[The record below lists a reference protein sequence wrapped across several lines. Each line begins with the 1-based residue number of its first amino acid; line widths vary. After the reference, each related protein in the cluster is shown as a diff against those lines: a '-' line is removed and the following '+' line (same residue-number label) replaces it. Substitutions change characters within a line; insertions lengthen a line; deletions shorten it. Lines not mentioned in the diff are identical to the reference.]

1 MAKKALCA
9 ALAFLLIPGISGCS
23 NREKRFDATFL
34 ELFDTVT
41 EIVAYTE
48 SRAEFEELARFIYDS
63 LSEYHRLYNIYESY
77 EGLSNI
83 KTINEN
89 AGTSPVKVDKRIID
103 LLLFGKEMYK
113 LTGGKVNIAL
123 GPVLK
128 IWHEYRENG
137 INNPESAKLPG
148 QRELTDA
155 AGHTDIDSIVI
166 DTDNNTVFLEDKDM
180 SLDVGAIA
188 KGYAAECVARLLKEN
203 GYNDV
208 LLSVGGNV
216 RALGARDDGTAWEV
230 GIADPFDK
238 ARTVNTVSLKDTS
251 LVASGDYQR
260 YYTVNG
266 RRYHHIINPETLM
279 PAEGF
284 TAVSVISESSAV
296 ADALSTALFIL
307 PLDVGQK
314 LIGGIPNTYAVWV
327 MPDGSVKYSPGF
339 EKITKS

>member
-1 MAKKALCA
+1 MAKKLMRG
-9 ALAFLLIPGISGCS
+9 LSVFFIPGISGCS
-23 NREKRFDATFL
+23 NKEKRFDATFL

-166 DTDNNTVFLEDKDM
+166 DTDNNTVLEDKDM

-188 KGYAAECVARLLKEN
+188 KGVCRGMRRE
-203 GYNDV
+203 
-208 LLSVGGNV
+208 
-216 RALGARDDGTAWEV
+216 
-230 GIADPFDK
+230 
-238 ARTVNTVSLKDTS
+238 
-251 LVASGDYQR
+251 AS
-260 YYTVNG
+260 
-266 RRYHHIINPETLM
+266 
-279 PAEGF
+279 
-284 TAVSVISESSAV
+284 
-296 ADALSTALFIL
+296 
-307 PLDVGQK
+307 
-314 LIGGIPNTYAVWV
+314 
-327 MPDGSVKYSPGF
+327 
-339 EKITKS
+339 